1 MNWVDAM
8 KIGAVV
14 VASLGGGGGIVLGFS
29 RFIGD
34 KWLQDWKGDIDAR
47 LQRLDAALQHRNYVL
62 QRLAEFELEAITE
75 CWRAARA
82 CLPLINATRPLDSGT
97 DEDTLGARY
106 KDLSDGHNKLIE
118 TLGRHELFLSP
129 AAIDT
134 LDAIGRVVRMEMSN
148 IRYDEHFKGSW
159 WEDGKKNRDE
169 FKALCD
175 ELLRQSKD
183 RAGELRADSTTHE
196 A

>member
-1 MNWVDAM
+1 MPGVRQSKGAHNSSLGGSMNWVDAM

-47 LQRLDAALQHRNYVL
+47 LQRLDAALQHRNYLL

-82 CLPLINATRPLDSGT
+82 CLPLINATRPVDSGT
-97 DEDTLGARY
+97 DEDNLRVNAAN
-106 KDLSDGHNKLIE
+106 LSEGHNKLIE
-118 TLGRHELFLSP
+118 AIGRHELFLSGP
-129 AAIDT
+129 VVET
-134 LDAIGRVVRMEMSN
+134 LVAIGRAVRMELSQ
-148 IRYDEHFKGSW
+148 IH
-159 WEDGKKNRDE
+159 
-169 FKALCD
+169 
-175 ELLRQSKD
+175 
-183 RAGELRADSTTHE
+183 HH
-196 A
+196 

>member
-1 MNWVDAM
+1 MPGVRQSKGAHNSSLGGSMNWVDAM

-82 CLPLINATRPLDSGT
+82 CLPLINATRPHDSGT
-97 DEDTLGARY
+97 DEGALQARY
-106 KDLSDGHNKLIE
+106 TDLSEGHNKLLE
-118 TLGRHELFLSP
+118 ALGRHEIFLSQ
-129 AAIDT
+129 AVIDV
-134 LDAIGRVVRMEMSN
+134 LDGIGRVVRLELSN
-148 IRYDEHFKGSW
+148 IRHHEHFKGSW
-159 WEDGKKNRDE
+159 WDEGEKN
-169 FKALCD
+169 
-175 ELLRQSKD
+175 
-183 RAGELRADSTTHE
+183 
-196 A
+196 